1 MALPHLELIL
11 KDIETYRLENWD
23 PQLALEGLRLVWAGY
38 SNHTDKQVKRNAQA
52 VLSQIAKLD
61 PTEALNL
68 SKPKG

>member
-11 KDIETYRLENWD
+11 NDIETYRLVNWD
-23 PQLALEGLRLVWAGY
+23 PQLALDGLKLVWTGY
-38 SNHTDKQVKRNAQA
+38 TQHTDKEVKRNAQA

-61 PTEALNL
+61 PAEALSL